1 MTDIQRKYIVDG
13 HNNKVAVQLDLA
25 TFEKIQELLENH
37 GLVQLMKKNQE
48 EETLKI
54 AEAKDFYQ
62 KRDKVV

>member
-25 TFEKIQELLENH
+25 TFEKIEELLENH